1 MQTVTGQEKCR
12 LPVVIPGVPG
22 RVERGGTM
30 GVRGGGRGM
39 EHKVKVRLAGRLAG
53 DPNNSSG

>member
-1 MQTVTGQEKCR
+1 MPPASCHPRSPGQSGE
-12 LPVVIPGVPG
+12 G
-22 RVERGGTM
+22 GGTM
-30 GVRGGGRGM
+30 GVRGVGGGM